1 MAKEAA
7 EEKVTHKYT
16 VENLVKDLDVTPQSV
31 RIKLR
36 NKNVKKTKDGV
47 YGWDTKAAYDDVVA
61 TLKTPAKA
69 AKAKPAKKVTKPTK
83 KAA

>member
-7 EEKVTHKYT
+7 EEKATHKYT
-16 VENLVKDLDVTPQSV
+16 VENLVKDLDITPQSV

-36 NKNVKKTKDGV
+36 NHNVKKAKDGV
-47 YGWDTKAAYDDVVA
+47 YGWDTKASYDEVVA
-61 TLKTPAKA
+61 SLKTPAKA
-69 AKAKPAKKVTKPTK
+69 AKAKPAKKAAKPTK